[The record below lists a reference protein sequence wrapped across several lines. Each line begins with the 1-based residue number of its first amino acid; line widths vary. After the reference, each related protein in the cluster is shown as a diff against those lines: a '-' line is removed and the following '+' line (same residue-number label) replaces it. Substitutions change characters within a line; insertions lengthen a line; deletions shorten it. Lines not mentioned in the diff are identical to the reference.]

1 MCTRTFRKTNGRN
14 NKGRYRG
21 CESLR
26 ALAPLPISW
35 PEGELEMTHVLEMVD
50 ISKEF
55 PGVKA
60 LDHVNFKV
68 RQGEIHALCGENGAG
83 KSTLMKVL
91 SGLYPSGSYS
101 GEIVIGGER
110 KQFHKI
116 TDAEKAGIAI
126 IHQELALV
134 KEMTVGENIFLG
146 AEPCKRGVI
155 QWDELYHNASL
166 WLKRV
171 GLHLSP
177 DTKIGN
183 LGIGQQQLVEIAK
196 ALSKHTKILILDEP
210 TAALTESEV
219 SILMEILNQLRREG
233 VTCVYISHKMPE
245 VFALA
250 DSITVLRD
258 GKTVATLDRK
268 DTNDDQVVSL
278 MVGRELTERYPRVEH
293 TPGEVV
299 LEVSHY
305 NVWHPEKRGQKVIR
319 DIDFTLRKGEIL
331 GIAGLMGAGRTELV
345 SSIFGA
351 YGGRAEGEVRIEGKA
366 VKIKSVAEAIKA
378 GIALVSEDRKRQ
390 GLVMGMDVK
399 RNTTMATMGK
409 ISRLGV
415 INENEEIKWGSRYV
429 QDLKTKTASLET
441 LVGTLSGGNQQKVV
455 IGKWL
460 MSDPKILIMDE
471 PTRGIDV
478 GAKYE
483 IYNLMNRLVEQGVAI
498 IMISSELPEVL
509 GMSDRILVMCEGEFV
524 KEIPWHEATQENIM
538 LAATGGK

>member
-1 MCTRTFRKTNGRN
+1 M
-14 NKGRYRG
+14 Y
-21 CESLR
+21 
-26 ALAPLPISW
+26 
-35 PEGELEMTHVLEMVD
+35 VLEMAE

-68 RQGEIHALCGENGAG
+68 KQGEIHALCGENGAG

-91 SGLYPSGSYS
+91 SGLYPAGSYGGEIIIS
-101 GEIVIGGER
+101 GEKKE
-110 KQFHKI
+110 FHKI
-116 TDAEKAGIAI
+116 TDAERAGIAI

-134 KEMTVGENIFLG
+134 KQMTVGENIFLG
-146 AEPCKRGVI
+146 AEPTRRGAI
-155 QWDELYHNASL
+155 QWDELYHQASL
-166 WLKRV
+166 WLKKV

-219 SILMEILNQLRREG
+219 SILMGILNQLRSEG

-258 GKTVATLDRK
+258 GRTVATLDRN
-268 DTNDDQVVSL
+268 DTDDDRVVSL

-293 TPGEVV
+293 RPGDTV
-299 LEVSHY
+299 LKVQNY
-305 NVWHPEKRGQKVIR
+305 NVWHPEKKHHKVLNNIH
-319 DIDFTLRKGEIL
+319 FTLHKGEIL
-331 GIAGLMGAGRTELV
+331 GISGLMGAGRTELV
-345 SSIFGA
+345 SSLFGA
-351 YGGRAEGEVRIEGKA
+351 YGGRAEGTVEIEGKTMR
-366 VKIKSVAEAIKA
+366 IRSIAEAIKA

-399 RNTTMATMGK
+399 RNTTLANLHK
-409 ISRLGV
+409 VSRLGV
-415 INENEEIKWGSRYV
+415 VNENEEIKWASRYV

-460 MSDPKILIMDE
+460 MSSPKILIMDE

-483 IYNLMNRLVEQGVAI
+483 IYNLMNQLVEQGVAI

-509 GMSDRILVMCEGEFV
+509 GMSDRILVMCEGQFV
-524 KEIPWHEATQENIM
+524 REYDWREATQENIM

>member
-1 MCTRTFRKTNGRN
+1 M
-14 NKGRYRG
+14 
-21 CESLR
+21 
-26 ALAPLPISW
+26 
-35 PEGELEMTHVLEMVD
+35 HVLEMVN
-50 ISKEF
+50 ITKEF

-60 LDHVNFKV
+60 LDRVNFKV
-68 RQGEIHALCGENGAG
+68 KKGEIHALCGENGAG

-91 SGLYPSGSYS
+91 SGLYPAGTYS
-101 GEIVIGGER
+101 GDIVIGGEK
-110 KQFHKI
+110 KQFHNI

-146 AEPCKRGVI
+146 SEPTKHGVI
-155 QWDELYHNASL
+155 QWDELYHNASI

-171 GLHLSP
+171 GLNLSP
-177 DTKIGN
+177 DTKIGS

-219 SILMEILNQLRREG
+219 AILMDILNQLRREE
-233 VTCVYISHKMPE
+233 VSCVYISHKMPE

-250 DSITVLRD
+250 DTITVLRD
-258 GKTVATLDRK
+258 GQTVKTLARQE
-268 DTNDDQVVSL
+268 TNDDQVVSL

-293 TPGEVV
+293 TPSEKV
-299 LEVSHY
+299 LEVRDY
-305 NVWHPEKRGQKVIR
+305 NVWHPEKRSQKVIKGVN
-319 DIDFTLRKGEIL
+319 FELRKGEIL

-345 SSIFGA
+345 SSLFGA
-351 YGGRAEGEVRIEGKA
+351 YPGRSSGEVRIDGKPA
-366 VKIKSVAEAIKA
+366 KIRSVADAIKS

-399 RNTTMATMGK
+399 TNTTLATMRK
-409 ISRLGV
+409 VSKMGV
-415 INENEEIKWGSRYV
+415 INVNEEIKWGLQYV

-483 IYNLMNRLVEQGVAI
+483 IYHLMNRLVAQGVAI

-509 GMSDRILVMCEGEFV
+509 GMSDRILVMSEGEFV
-524 KEIPWHEATQENIM
+524 REFDWREATQENIM
-538 LAATGGK
+538 QAATGGK

>member
-1 MCTRTFRKTNGRN
+1 M
-14 NKGRYRG
+14 Y
-21 CESLR
+21 
-26 ALAPLPISW
+26 
-35 PEGELEMTHVLEMVD
+35 VLEMVD

-68 RQGEIHALCGENGAG
+68 RSGEIHALCGENGAG

-91 SGLYPSGSYS
+91 SGLYPTGAYS
-101 GEIVIGGER
+101 GEIVIGGEK
-110 KQFHKI
+110 KQFYKI

-155 QWDELYHNASL
+155 QWDELYHNAAL
-166 WLKRV
+166 WLKKV
-171 GLHLSP
+171 GLNISP
-177 DTKIGN
+177 DVKIGN

-219 SILMEILNQLRREG
+219 TILMEILNQLRSEG
-233 VTCVYISHKMPE
+233 VSCVYISHKMPE

-258 GKTVATLDRK
+258 GRTVASLDRK
-268 DTNDDQVVSL
+268 ETDDDKVVSL
-278 MVGRELTERYPRVEH
+278 MVGRELTERYPRVVH
-293 TPGEVV
+293 TPGEIV
-299 LEVSHY
+299 LEVSDY
-305 NVWHPEKRGQKVIR
+305 NVWHPEKRNQKILKN
-319 DIDFTLRKGEIL
+319 INFKLRKGEIL
-331 GIAGLMGAGRTELV
+331 GISGLMGAGRTELV
-345 SSIFGA
+345 SSLFGA
-351 YGGRAEGEVRIEGKA
+351 YGGRTDGNVRIEGKA
-366 VKIKSVAEAIKA
+366 VKLKSVADAIKA

-399 RNTTMATMGK
+399 RNTTMATLGK
-409 ISRLGV
+409 VSKLGV
-415 INENEEIKWGSRYV
+415 INENEEIKWGRKYV

-460 MSDPKILIMDE
+460 MSDPTILIMDE

-524 KEIPWHEATQENIM
+524 KEFQWLEATQENIM

>member
-1 MCTRTFRKTNGRN
+1 M
-14 NKGRYRG
+14 Y
-21 CESLR
+21 
-26 ALAPLPISW
+26 
-35 PEGELEMTHVLEMVD
+35 VLEMVD

-91 SGLYPSGSYS
+91 SGLYPAGTYS
-101 GEIVIGGER
+101 GEIVIGGEN

-146 AEPCKRGVI
+146 AEPCKHGVI
-155 QWDELYHNASL
+155 QWDELYHNASV
-166 WLKRV
+166 WLKKV
-171 GLHLSP
+171 GLNISP
-177 DTKIGN
+177 DVKIGN
-183 LGIGQQQLVEIAK
+183 LGIGQQQLIEIAK

-219 SILMEILNQLRREG
+219 SILMGILNQLRSEG
-233 VTCVYISHKMPE
+233 VSCVYISHKMPE

-258 GKTVATLDRK
+258 GRTVATLDRNE
-268 DTNDDQVVSL
+268 TDDDKVVSL

-293 TPGEVV
+293 TPGEIV
-299 LEVSHY
+299 LKVSQY
-305 NVWHPEKRGQKVIR
+305 NVWHPEKRNQRMIR

-351 YGGRAEGEVRIEGKA
+351 YGGRAEGEVQIEGKT
-366 VKIKSVAEAIKA
+366 VKITSVQEAIKA
-378 GIALVSEDRKRQ
+378 GIALVTEDRKRQ

-409 ISRLGV
+409 VSKFGF
-415 INENEEIKWGSRYV
+415 INENEEIKWGRQYV

-483 IYNLMNRLVEQGVAI
+483 IYNLMNRLVDQGVAI

-524 KEIPWHEATQENIM
+524 KEFKWREATQENIM

>member
-1 MCTRTFRKTNGRN
+1 M
-14 NKGRYRG
+14 
-21 CESLR
+21 
-26 ALAPLPISW
+26 
-35 PEGELEMTHVLEMVD
+35 HVLEMVD

-60 LDHVNFKV
+60 LDHVSFKV

-91 SGLYPSGSYS
+91 SGLYPAGTYS
-101 GEIVIGGER
+101 GDIVIGGE
-110 KQFHKI
+110 KKEFHRI
-116 TDAEKAGIAI
+116 TDAEQSGIAI

-146 AEPCKRGVI
+146 AEPCKHKVI

-166 WLKRV
+166 WLKKV
-171 GLHLSP
+171 GLNISP
-177 DTKIGN
+177 EVKIGN

-219 SILMEILNQLRREG
+219 SILMGILNQLRSEG
-233 VTCVYISHKMPE
+233 VSCVYISHKMPE

-250 DSITVLRD
+250 DSITILRD
-258 GKTVATLDRK
+258 GRTVATLDRK

-293 TPGEVV
+293 IPGDTV
-299 LEVSHY
+299 LKVSNY
-305 NVWHPEKRGQKVIR
+305 NVWHPEQRQQKVIK
-319 DIDFTLRKGEIL
+319 DINFTLRKGEIL

-345 SSIFGA
+345 SSLFGA
-351 YGGRAEGEVRIEGKA
+351 YGGKAEGLVQIDGET
-366 VKIKSVAEAIKA
+366 VKIRSVAEAIKA
-378 GIALVSEDRKRQ
+378 GMALVSEDRKRQ

-399 RNTTMATMGK
+399 RNTTLATLGK
-409 ISRLGV
+409 VSRLGI
-415 INENEEIKWGSRYV
+415 INENEEIKWGRRYV
-429 QDLKTKTASLET
+429 QDLMTKTASLET

-483 IYNLMNRLVEQGVAI
+483 IYNLMNRLVAQGVAI

-524 KEIPWHEATQENIM
+524 KEFNWREATQENIM
-538 LAATGGK
+538 VAATGGK

>member
-1 MCTRTFRKTNGRN
+1 M
-14 NKGRYRG
+14 Y
-21 CESLR
+21 
-26 ALAPLPISW
+26 
-35 PEGELEMTHVLEMVD
+35 VLEMAN

-91 SGLYPSGSYS
+91 SGLYPAGSYGGEIIIS
-101 GEIVIGGER
+101 GEKKE
-110 KQFHKI
+110 FHNI
-116 TDAEKAGIAI
+116 TDAEKSGIAI

-146 AEPCKRGVI
+146 AEPTKRGVI
-155 QWDELYHNASL
+155 QWDELYHQAAQ
-166 WLKRV
+166 WLKKV
-171 GLHLSP
+171 GLNLSP
-177 DTKIGN
+177 NTKIGT

-210 TAALTESEV
+210 TAALTEGEV
-219 SILMEILNQLRREG
+219 SILKGILNQLRQEG
-233 VTCVYISHKMPE
+233 VSCVYISHKMPE

-258 GKTVATLDRK
+258 GRTVATLDRSK
-268 DTNDDQVVSL
+268 TDDDEVVSL

-293 TPGEVV
+293 MPGATV
-299 LEVSHY
+299 LEVKGY
-305 NVWHPEKRGQKVIR
+305 NVWHPEKRGHKVLH
-319 DIDFTLRKGEIL
+319 DIHFTLRKGEIL

-345 SSIFGA
+345 SSLFGA
-351 YGGRAEGEVRIEGKA
+351 YGGRAEGNVEIEGKP
-366 VKIKSVAEAIKA
+366 VRIRSIAEAIKA

-399 RNTTMATMGK
+399 RNTTMATPGK
-409 ISRLGV
+409 ISRFGI
-415 INENEEIKWGSRYV
+415 INENEEIKWAGRYV
-429 QDLKTKTASLET
+429 KDLKTKTASLET

-483 IYNLMNRLVEQGVAI
+483 IYNLMNQLVERGVAI

-509 GMSDRILVMCEGEFV
+509 GMSDRILVMSEGQFV
-524 KEIPWHEATQENIM
+524 REYHWREATQENIM

>member
-1 MCTRTFRKTNGRN
+1 M
-14 NKGRYRG
+14 
-21 CESLR
+21 
-26 ALAPLPISW
+26 
-35 PEGELEMTHVLEMVD
+35 HVLEMVN
-50 ISKEF
+50 ITKEF

-60 LDHVNFKV
+60 LDRVNFKV
-68 RQGEIHALCGENGAG
+68 KKGEIHALCGENGAG

-91 SGLYPSGSYS
+91 SGLYPSGTYS
-101 GEIVIGGER
+101 GDIVIGGEK
-110 KQFHKI
+110 KQFHNI

-146 AEPCKRGVI
+146 SEPTKHGVI
-155 QWDELYHNASL
+155 QWDELYHNASI

-171 GLHLSP
+171 GLNLSP
-177 DTKIGN
+177 DTKIGS

-219 SILMEILNQLRREG
+219 AILMDILNQLRREE
-233 VTCVYISHKMPE
+233 VSCVYISHKMPE

-258 GKTVATLDRK
+258 GHTVKTLDRQE
-268 DTNDDQVVSL
+268 TNDDQVVSL

-293 TPGEVV
+293 APAETV
-299 LEVSHY
+299 LEVRNY
-305 NVWHPEKRGQKVIR
+305 NVWHPEKRSQKVIK
-319 DIDFTLRKGEIL
+319 DVNFELRKGEIL

-345 SSIFGA
+345 SSLFGA
-351 YGGRAEGEVRIEGKA
+351 YPGRSSGEVRINGKPA
-366 VKIKSVAEAIKA
+366 KIRSVADAIKS

-399 RNTTMATMGK
+399 TNTTLATMRK
-409 ISRLGV
+409 VSKMGV
-415 INENEEIKWGSRYV
+415 INVNEEIKWGLQYV

-483 IYNLMNRLVEQGVAI
+483 IYHLMNRLVAQGVAI

-509 GMSDRILVMCEGEFV
+509 GMSDRILVMSEGEFV
-524 KEIPWHEATQENIM
+524 REFDWREATQENIM
-538 LAATGGK
+538 QAATGGK

>member
-1 MCTRTFRKTNGRN
+1 M
-14 NKGRYRG
+14 Y
-21 CESLR
+21 
-26 ALAPLPISW
+26 
-35 PEGELEMTHVLEMVD
+35 VLEMAD

-68 RQGEIHALCGENGAG
+68 KQGEIHALCGENGAG

-91 SGLYPSGSYS
+91 SGLYPAGSYGGEIIIS
-101 GEIVIGGER
+101 GEKKE
-110 KQFHKI
+110 FHKI

-134 KEMTVGENIFLG
+134 KEMTIGENIFLG
-146 AEPCKRGVI
+146 AEPTKRGAI
-155 QWDELYHNASL
+155 QWDELYHQASV

-171 GLHLSP
+171 GLHHSP

-219 SILMEILNQLRREG
+219 SILMGILNQLRSEG

-258 GKTVATLDRK
+258 GRTVATLDRNE
-268 DTNDDQVVSL
+268 TDDDKVVSL

-293 TPGEVV
+293 TPGEAV
-299 LEVSHY
+299 LEVRNY
-305 NVWHPEKRGQKVIR
+305 NVWHPEKKHHRVLR

-345 SSIFGA
+345 SSLFGA
-351 YGGRAEGEVRIEGKA
+351 YGGRAEGNVQIEGKT
-366 VKIKSVAEAIKA
+366 VRIRSIAEAIKA

-399 RNTTMATMGK
+399 RNTTLATLHK
-409 ISRLGV
+409 VSRLGV
-415 INENEEIKWGSRYV
+415 VNENEEIRWASRYV
-429 QDLKTKTASLET
+429 QELKTKTASLET
-441 LVGTLSGGNQQKVV
+441 PVGT
-455 IGKWL
+455 
-460 MSDPKILIMDE
+460 
-471 PTRGIDV
+471 
-478 GAKYE
+478 
-483 IYNLMNRLVEQGVAI
+483 
-498 IMISSELPEVL
+498 
-509 GMSDRILVMCEGEFV
+509 
-524 KEIPWHEATQENIM
+524 
-538 LAATGGK
+538 